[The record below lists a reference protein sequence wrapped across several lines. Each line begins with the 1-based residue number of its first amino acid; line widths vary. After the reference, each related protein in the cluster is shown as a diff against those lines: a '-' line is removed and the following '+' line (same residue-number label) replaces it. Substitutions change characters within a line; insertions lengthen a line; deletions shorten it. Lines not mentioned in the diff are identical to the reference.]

1 MRRPIIIAH
10 HGNPHYLRYT
20 LEQAKHYN
28 NDVILLGDKKNAVLG
43 NIVEHH
49 LLDDFSTSEG
59 LSYFRNLYKHM
70 STNNYQFEKF
80 CLKRWFQ
87 ILEFIESNSIK
98 SFFYIDSDV
107 LLYSNI
113 SNVLEKVIGD
123 YKAAY
128 NIYIQ
133 QYEDYRWTASA
144 HTSFWKTE
152 FLRGFCSFVNDSYEN
167 GINELEKKWDWHNE
181 QGINGGICDMSLL
194 YLFYLKNKN
203 SIYNLLP
210 VSRDIICFDYNING
224 SLNYKQDEYQ
234 TIKSPL
240 GTIMKDIKIRGEKAY
255 CYNLLND
262 SDVQFANIHF
272 GGIAK
277 YFCHKFFTINISAV
291 ERLQNSF
298 LSRWVYLKLKV
309 KTILKFRN

>member
-1 MRRPIIIAH
+1 
-10 HGNPHYLRYT
+10 
-20 LEQAKHYN
+20 
-28 NDVILLGDKKNAVLG
+28 
-43 NIVEHH
+43 
-49 LLDDFSTSEG
+49 
-59 LSYFRNLYKHM
+59 
-70 STNNYQFEKF
+70 
-80 CLKRWFQ
+80 
-87 ILEFIESNSIK
+87 
-98 SFFYIDSDV
+98 
-107 LLYSNI
+107 
-113 SNVLEKVIGD
+113 LEKVIGD

-210 VSRDIICFDYNING
+210 VSRDIICFDRNINRG
-224 SLNYKQDEYQ
+224 SNYKQDEYQ

-240 GTIMKDIKIRGEKAY
+240 GTIMKDIKIRDEKAY

-272 GGIAK
+272 GGISKNIIFNYVVYDFAYSSK
-277 YFCHKFFTINISAV
+277 IINYTNY
-291 ERLQNSF
+291 LF
-298 LSRWVYLKLKV
+298 MKLKLFIKD
-309 KTILKFRN
+309 ILSS